1 MYNFTKEELIDAITK
16 IENQH
21 DLLNFSSKYNSTK
34 ISIEK
39 PCLICD
45 INCFVDG
52 EESYIGISISDDC
65 ELGFDIW
72 IGDHEYFV
80 NDESQLEKLN

>member
-1 MYNFTKEELIDAITK
+1 MYNFTKKELIDAITK
-16 IENQH
+16 IEDQN
-21 DLLNFSSKYNSTK
+21 DLLDFSSKYGSTE

-45 INCFVDG
+45 INCFVDS
-52 EESYIGISISDDC
+52 EESYIGISISNDG

-80 NDESQLEKLN
+80 NNESQLEKLN